1 MKIMRPTPDLLNQ
14 KEDGDGGRW
23 VGGGVSNHY
32 FYEPPGDSV
41 PTSKISLPFQPCET
55 KEIKVEEAN
64 ERNARS
70 ILMET
75 RARGGHRSG
84 K

>member
-1 MKIMRPTPDLLNQ
+1 M
-14 KEDGDGGRW
+14 G
-23 VGGGVSNHY
+23 VGGWAGEVSNHY

-41 PTSKISLPFQPCET
+41 PNFKISLPFQPCET

-64 ERNARS
+64 ERNLRS
-70 ILMET
+70 ILMEK